1 MNILLNL
8 GDFINQLF
16 RNNNL
21 NINPLIG
28 ESIAATIF
36 FFLALFAGWVI
47 YHIFEHYFSKW
58 AKKTKT
64 TLDDE
69 IVKNT
74 KRPIY
79 FFVIIVGFYYAIEQL
94 TILIP
99 HKYIIKQI
107 FLVAEVFLVAYII
120 TRIINVFLSWNTER
134 IVKTGKKTISSNIL
148 RVFKNILHVF
158 VYIFAL
164 LYLLYVSKIDL
175 SGALVGLGVTGI
187 AIAFALQNILGDLF
201 SAFTIYFGRP
211 FEIGDY
217 IIIGEDGGTVK
228 KIGLRSTRIQLLEG
242 EEMIISNREITSG
255 KVRNLQKMP
264 RRRVE
269 FIIRVSPNVQLKK
282 LKKVPSVLKETV
294 ESCKPA
300 EFNMV
305 HLREVGPFSYNFEVV
320 YYLNTGDYTQ
330 YLDVHDRVIF
340 AIRERFEKEG
350 IDFGFQGSS
359 RSLAT

>member
-1 MNILLNL
+1 VL
-8 GDFINQLF
+8 
-16 RNNNL
+16 
-21 NINPLIG
+21 
-28 ESIAATIF
+28 
-36 FFLALFAGWVI
+36 
-47 YHIFEHYFSKW
+47 
-58 AKKTKT
+58 
-64 TLDDE
+64 
-69 IVKNT
+69 
-74 KRPIY
+74 
-79 FFVIIVGFYYAIEQL
+79 
-94 TILIP
+94 
-99 HKYIIKQI
+99 
-107 FLVAEVFLVAYII
+107 
-120 TRIINVFLSWNTER
+120 LSWYAER
-134 IVKTGKKTISSNIL
+134 IVKTRKKTLSSNIL

-217 IIIGEDGGTVK
+217 IIIGDDGGTVT

-264 RRRVE
+264 WRRVE
-269 FIIRVSPNVQLKK
+269 FIIRISPNIQ

-294 ESCKPA
+294 ENCKPA

-350 IDFGFQGSS
+350 IDFGFQGSRQS
-359 RSLAT
+359 SST

>member
-1 MNILLNL
+1 
-8 GDFINQLF
+8 
-16 RNNNL
+16 
-21 NINPLIG
+21 
-28 ESIAATIF
+28 
-36 FFLALFAGWVI
+36 
-47 YHIFEHYFSKW
+47 
-58 AKKTKT
+58 
-64 TLDDE
+64 
-69 IVKNT
+69 
-74 KRPIY
+74 
-79 FFVIIVGFYYAIEQL
+79 
-94 TILIP
+94 
-99 HKYIIKQI
+99 
-107 FLVAEVFLVAYII
+107 
-120 TRIINVFLSWNTER
+120 VFLSWYAER
-134 IVKTGKKTISSNIL
+134 IAKTRKKALSSNIL

-217 IIIGEDGGTVK
+217 IVVGEDGGTVT
-228 KIGLRSTRIQLLEG
+228 KIGLRSTRVQLLEG
-242 EEMIISNREITSG
+242 EELIISNREITSG

-282 LKKVPSVLKETV
+282 LKKVPSVLKEIV
-294 ESCKPA
+294 ESCKPV
-300 EFNMV
+300 EFDMV

-320 YYLNTGDYTQ
+320 YYLNTGDYKQ
-330 YLDVHDRVIF
+330 YLDVHNNVIF

-350 IDFGFQGSS
+350 IDFGFQGSNRFS
-359 RSLAT
+359 ST